1 MLKFPGQSTYI
12 ISISNYILLYPPADF
27 FADRDIRSVE
37 KLELFNP
44 D

>member
-1 MLKFPGQSTYI
+1 MLKFPGQSTYF
-12 ISISNYILLYPPADF
+12 ISKSNCILQYPPDDF